1 MMTTERSAP
10 MFRRSAL
17 VAVSAVAV
25 LALSSCGI
33 LGDDSSEPSESPTAT
48 SSQST
53 GKDDSVTFKKLLDQE
68 LVPHGDQ
75 IYPRDL
81 SGSGYDGRPLQA
93 GQLPANLL
101 EKYPWRIGL
110 MNNGDPTLP
119 AKNSFRVWWGCTDK
133 ADSIDIISSNTSHHG
148 IEFPDLQDQG
158 YPESRITGGTQD
170 ILMTMNGSVDTDNIC
185 EYVDKGNYAKGWNL
199 KKSAFSRVEFS
210 GDFPR

>member
-17 VAVSAVAV
+17 VAVSAAAV

-33 LGDDSSEPSESPTAT
+33 LGDDSSDPSESPTAT

-53 GKDDSVTFKKLLDQE
+53 GKDDSVTFEKLTDHQKFTAGPTLHSRE
-68 LVPHGDQ
+68 LK
-75 IYPRDL
+75 
-81 SGSGYDGRPLQA
+81 GSGYDGRPLQA
-93 GQLPANLL
+93 GQLPAGLL

-148 IEFPDLQDQG
+148 IEFPDLQGLG
-158 YPESRITGGTQD
+158 YPESRIAGGTQD

-185 EYVDKGNYAKGWNL
+185 EYVGKGNYAKGWNL